1 MPPINREMTALE
13 WAMLIALSLL
23 WGGSFFM
30 QAIAVTELPTFTI
43 AACRVGFAAL
53 ILIAIMLILR
63 LRMPIDATSVRAFVC
78 MGFLN
83 NAVPFSLLIWGQSH
97 IPSGL
102 VSILNATTPLFTVVA
117 AHFFTSDEKLTQ
129 ARLFGVV
136 IGLAGVA
143 IVVGIDAL
151 RSFGV
156 GVLAQLACVG
166 AAMFYAFGGIF
177 GRRFRGMGISPIAT
191 ATGQLAASSMM
202 MIPLAFIVDQPWTLP
217 VPSLPVIGAILGV
230 ASLSTALA
238 FIVYFRILATA
249 GATNLLLVTFLIPI
263 SAILLGVIFLHE
275 TLLPK
280 HLLGMAMIALG
291 LAAIDGRPWK
301 IVRRVA
307 VFS

>member
-1 MPPINREMTALE
+1 MPPINKQMTPLE
-13 WAMLIALSLL
+13 WALLLILSVL

-30 QAIAVTELPTFTI
+30 QAIIVKALPTFTT
-43 AACRVGFAAL
+43 AACRMGFAAL
-53 ILIAIMLILR
+53 ILIAVMLILR
-63 LRMPIDATSVRAFVC
+63 QRMPLDRASLRAFAC

-136 IGLAGVA
+136 VGLAGVA
-143 IVVGIDAL
+143 IVVGTDAL
-151 RSFGV
+151 HSLGV

-166 AAMFYAFGGIF
+166 AAMFYAFGGIY
-177 GRRFRGMGISPIAT
+177 GRRFRSMGIPPLAT
-191 ATGQLAASSMM
+191 ATGQLTASSMM
-202 MIPLAFIVDQPWTLP
+202 MIPLALVVDHPWTLP
-217 VPSLPVIGAILGV
+217 MPSLPVIGAIIGV
-230 ASLSTALA
+230 AALSTALA
-238 FIVYFRILATA
+238 FIIYFRILATA
-249 GATNLLLVTFLIPI
+249 GATNLLLVTFLIPV
-263 SAILLGVIFLHE
+263 SAILLGVLILHE
-275 TLLPK
+275 VLLPK

-301 IVRRVA
+301 MIRRVVVA
-307 VFS
+307 